1 MQNNKMNK
9 FQKES
14 NLTELISHDIS
25 ERIKKGFIKPGEKL
39 PSETEYAKNFGV
51 SRNSIREAFNL
62 LESSGL
68 VIKRQGVGTFVTE
81 NRPLIKGGLERL
93 HSIMQFITD
102 NNCKA
107 ESKLLDYKMM
117 KVEPNIAE
125 KLGIES
131 GSEVHMLESIKIADG
146 YPVALCLDIIPK
158 YLLGSDIDPEY
169 LSESIFDG
177 LKQNHHLNIQS
188 AECSIFPMT
197 ADLTLALKLQI
208 TQNKPLVFLDQ
219 IHYDDLNRKVLYS
232 KSYFPCDRFSFKLVR
247 YR

>member
-1 MQNNKMNK
+1 MAPNQMNK
-9 FQKES
+9 YKKEP
-14 NLTELISHDIS
+14 NLTELISRDIS
-25 ERIKKGFIKPGEKL
+25 ERIKKGFIHPGEKL
-39 PSETEYAKNFGV
+39 PSETEYAKIFGV
-51 SRNSIREAFNL
+51 SRNSIREAFNM

-68 VIKRQGVGTFVTE
+68 IIKRQGIGTFVTE

-117 KVEPNIAE
+117 TVDPDIAA
-125 KLGIES
+125 KLMIKPKA
-131 GSEVHMLESIKIADG
+131 EVVMLESIKIADG
-146 YPVALCLDIIPK
+146 YPVALCLDIIPL
-158 YLLGSDIDPEY
+158 YLLDSEIDPEY

-177 LKQNHHLNIQS
+177 LKEQHHLNIQS
-188 AECSIFPMT
+188 AECGIFPIV
-197 ADLTLALKLQI
+197 ADAELAAKLQI
-208 TQNKPLVFLDQ
+208 ESNKPLIFLEQ
-219 IHYDDLNRKVLYS
+219 IHYDDSNRKVLYS